1 MGERLRLRTTKSKV
15 FFGAKFLHWALRSA
29 PQIYCC
35 IWPTLRA
42 KCAGRLVRTILETAA
57 GPNKLYEFRGNDL
70 RKMRF
75 DATYQEVVEF
85 MKPKRAAQTMETS
98 SMEFDLLREKA
109 EAGMGMGSG
118 APDEFAAPLCMRIA
132 VFPMNEKSRA
142 LPAFAIH
149 WRFQRRQVKCVDYP
163 DRVDVRRNGMSS
175 RGPKWTRRRRQKT
188 LRLG

>member
-1 MGERLRLRTTKSKV
+1 MADIARKVSRQLARIILGTTP
-15 FFGAKFLHWALRSA
+15 A
-29 PQIYCC
+29 PN
-35 IWPTLRA
+35 
-42 KCAGRLVRTILETAA
+42 EF
-57 GPNKLYEFRGNDL
+57 YEFRGNDL

-85 MKPKRAAQTMETS
+85 MKPKRAARTMETS

-118 APDEFAAPLCMRIA
+118 APDEFAALLCMRIA
-132 VFPMNEKSRA
+132 GLPMGAKFRA

-149 WRFQRRQVKCVDYP
+149 RRFQRRQVKCVDYP
-163 DRVDVRRNGMSS
+163 YRVDVRRNGMYS

-188 LRLG
+188 LRLR

>member
-1 MGERLRLRTTKSKV
+1 MGERLRLRTTRSKW
-15 FFGAKFLHWALRSA
+15 FFGPKFLHWVLRNA
-29 PQIYCC
+29 PRIYYCV
-35 IWPTLRA
+35 WPTVRA
-42 KCAGRLVRTILETAA
+42 KCAKLVRTILETAA

-98 SMEFDLLREKA
+98 SMEFDLLLEKV

-132 VFPMNEKSRA
+132 GFPMGEKSRA
-142 LPAFAIH
+142 LPAFAMQR
-149 WRFQRRQVKCVDYP
+149 RFQRRQVKCVDYP
-163 DRVDVRRNGMSS
+163 GRVDVRRNGMSS